1 MLLVWKAQM
10 GHRPDSRLLFRGH
23 ILHPVR
29 LSCSFPW
36 SNERDR
42 VKSWHRERE
51 AGRGSS
57 PAVFHLSAH
66 IKQRYPSHP
75 LPPPL
80 HFLSLWTG
88 GCGFTSDRES
98 SKKCESG
105 EKSWRPAIFKDNST
119 RKSESETLPLFWT
132 LSLTLLPVLMTNG
145 RSQGSLI
152 HPAATH
158 TLQQP
163 TCTLHIPLVY

>member
-51 AGRGSS
+51 KLGEEA
-57 PAVFHLSAH
+57 PPLFFISAH
-66 IKQRYPSHP
+66 TSNKDIHHTRSHP
-75 LPPPL
+75 
-80 HFLSLWTG
+80 H
-88 GCGFTSDRES
+88 FTSSR
-98 SKKCESG
+98 
-105 EKSWRPAIFKDNST
+105 
-119 RKSESETLPLFWT
+119 SEPVAVA
-132 LSLTLLPVLMTNG
+132 LPVTGNRLKSARAEKNHDALPYLKTTARERARVRLCLYSEPCLWLSCRCWWQMEEARG
-145 RSQGSLI
+145 HWS
-152 HPAATH
+152 
-158 TLQQP
+158 TLQR
-163 TCTLHIPLVY
+163 HIPSNNLHVPSISL